1 VSPAA
6 DGSGSDDSDTLGAF
20 GGEGGVTVPDE
31 PTDRPVGRLIS
42 VKQNPLL
49 AALAGTVSAAVA
61 LGVGELLSALGTP
74 GQSLVGSV
82 AGEVVDRTPGPIIHS
97 AIEALGTNDKPV
109 LLTIIVVVCLALGA
123 LMGVVGRRHQRV
135 IAPVFGAA
143 ALLGIGAG
151 LHDPLTSRWVV
162 VLAALGAAV
171 AGTTTLRLLLQ
182 RIPVEGF
189 ETRTEAA
196 ESELRTTPI
205 TVPGAGTGSRRSF
218 FALTGAVGV
227 GAVALA
233 AGGRALSNSSTGL
246 TAGGS
251 ATPPPPLPDVPG
263 VPSAPAGLAV
273 DGISPLITPTAEFY
287 RIDTAFT
294 YPKVDLASW
303 RLRISGLVDRPLE
316 FSYNELVAMP
326 QVNIPVTIAC
336 VSNNVGGE
344 LVGTAYWQGIPL
356 ATLLDAAGV
365 QPGGTQIVGRS
376 IDGFS
381 AGFPTAAANDGRTAL
396 LALGM
401 NGEPLPLKHGF
412 PARLIVEGLYGYVSA
427 TKWLRSI
434 ELTDWNTVNG
444 YWVPLGWSKEGP
456 IKLQSRIDV
465 PRSGEP
471 VTAGPT
477 AIAGVAWAPGVGISR
492 VEVRIDDGD
501 WQNAELGPELTDA
514 TWRQWMLP
522 WNATTGRYTL
532 RVRATDNSGTVQT
545 ADVAPVEPNG
555 ASGHHTRQVTVRA

>member
-1 VSPAA
+1 M
-6 DGSGSDDSDTLGAF
+6 
-20 GGEGGVTVPDE
+20 
-31 PTDRPVGRLIS
+31 
-42 VKQNPLL
+42 
-49 AALAGTVSAAVA
+49 
-61 LGVGELLSALGTP
+61 GELLSALGTP

-82 AGEVVDRTPGPIIHS
+82 AGEVVDRTPGAIIHS

-109 LLTIIVVVCLALGA
+109 LLTIIVLVCLALGA
-123 LMGVVGRRHQRV
+123 VIGVLGRRRPGL

-151 LHDPLTSRWVV
+151 LHDPLTSRWIVV
-162 VLAALGAAV
+162 FAALGAAV
-171 AGTTTLRLLLQ
+171 AGTATLQLLLR
-182 RIPVEGF
+182 RIPDDQLEPS
-189 ETRTEAA
+189 AA
-196 ESELRTTPI
+196 SGEPGQLAPPI

-218 FALTGAVGV
+218 FALTGAVSV

-233 AGGRALSNSSTGL
+233 AGGRALSNRSTGL
-246 TAGGS
+246 TTGGS

-316 FSYNELVAMP
+316 FSYDELVAMP

-356 ATLLDAAGV
+356 TTLLDAAGV
-365 QPGGTQIVGRS
+365 QPEGMQIVGRS

-434 ELTDWNTVNG
+434 ELADWDTVNG

-456 IKLQSRIDV
+456 VKLQSRIDV

-514 TWRQWMLP
+514 TWRQWMLT
-522 WNATTGRYTL
+522 WNATAGRHTL

>member
-1 VSPAA
+1 M
-6 DGSGSDDSDTLGAF
+6 
-20 GGEGGVTVPDE
+20 
-31 PTDRPVGRLIS
+31 
-42 VKQNPLL
+42 KQNPLL
-49 AALAGTVSAAVA
+49 AAVAGTVSAAVA

-123 LMGVVGRRHQRV
+123 AVGVLGHRRRRV
-135 IAPVFGAA
+135 IAPVFAVA

-162 VLAALGAAV
+162 VVAALGAAV
-171 AGTTTLRLLLQ
+171 AGTTTLQQPLR
-182 RIPVEGF
+182 RIPGDEL
-189 ETRTEAA
+189 ETSANAA
-196 ESELRTTPI
+196 GLTASERRSALNTAPTTAPTTAPI
-205 TVPGAGTGSRRSF
+205 TVPGVGTGNRRAF

-233 AGGRALSNSSTGL
+233 AGGRALSNRSTGL
-246 TAGGS
+246 TTGGS
-251 ATPPPPLPDVPG
+251 ATPPPPLPEVPG
-263 VPSAPAGLAV
+263 VPSAPAGLTV
-273 DGISPLITPTAEFY
+273 DGISPIITPTAEFY

-303 RLRISGLVDRPLE
+303 RLRISGLVDRPME
-316 FSYNELVAMP
+316 FSYEELVAMP

-365 QPGGTQIVGRS
+365 QSAGTQIVGRS

-381 AGFPTAAANDGRTAL
+381 AGFPTAAAHDGRTAL

-434 ELTDWNTVNG
+434 ELADWDTVNG

-456 IKLQSRIDV
+456 VKLQSRIDV
-465 PRSGEP
+465 PRSGES
-471 VTAGPT
+471 VMAGPT

-501 WQNAELGPELTDA
+501 WQTADLGPELTDA
-514 TWRQWMLP
+514 TWRQWMLR
-522 WNATTGRYTL
+522 WNATTGRHTL
-532 RVRATDNSGTVQT
+532 RVRATDSTGSVQT
-545 ADVAPVEPNG
+545 SDVAPVEPNG
-555 ASGHHTRQVTVRA
+555 ATGHHTRQVTVRA

>member
-1 VSPAA
+1 M
-6 DGSGSDDSDTLGAF
+6 
-20 GGEGGVTVPDE
+20 
-31 PTDRPVGRLIS
+31 
-42 VKQNPLL
+42 KQNPLL
-49 AALAGTVSAAVA
+49 AAFAGTVSAAVA

-109 LLTIIVVVCLALGA
+109 LLTIIVVACLALGA
-123 LMGVVGRRHQRV
+123 LMGVLGRRHQRV

-182 RIPVEGF
+182 RIPVDEF
-189 ETRTEAA
+189 ETAPAFT
-196 ESELRTTPI
+196 ESEPRATPI

-233 AGGRALSNSSTGL
+233 AGGRALSNRSTGL
-246 TAGGS
+246 TTGGS
-251 ATPPPPLPDVPG
+251 ASPPPPLPQVPG
-263 VPSAPAGLAV
+263 APSAPAGFEV
-273 DGISPLITPTAEFY
+273 DGISPLITPTADFY

-294 YPKVDLASW
+294 YPKVDLATW
-303 RLRISGLVDRPLE
+303 RLRISGLVDHPME
-316 FSYNELVAMP
+316 FSYDELVAMP

-356 ATLLDAAGV
+356 STLLDAAGI

-381 AGFPTAAANDGRTAL
+381 AGFPSEAASDGRTAL

-427 TKWLRSI
+427 TKWLRAI
-434 ELTDWNTVNG
+434 ELADWNTVNG

-465 PRSGEP
+465 PRSGESL
-471 VTAGPT
+471 TAGKNV
-477 AIAGVAWAPGVGISR
+477 IAGVAWAPGVGISR
-492 VEVRIDDGD
+492 VEVQIDDGE
-501 WQNAELGPELTDA
+501 WQSAELGPELTDA

-522 WNATTGRYTL
+522 WNPAAGRHTL
-532 RVRATDNSGTVQT
+532 RVRATDATGRVQT

-555 ASGHHTRQVTVRA
+555 ATGHHTRQVTVRA